1 VPNGLLFRWTDN
13 SEKSKMNEDL
23 FLEEIREALKNTYD
37 EILSDIEFVLKAYQE
52 IIDEEGNE
60 TYS

>member
-1 VPNGLLFRWTDN
+1 
-13 SEKSKMNEDL
+13 MNEDL